1 MTVPPFRPQP
11 LSFTPVRIQD
21 LRGKFR
27 PSDQEPLTGSSS
39 SAAAAARQQSDHQG
53 VMQAA
58 LDYDVERA
66 IALKARTYLESDA
79 QRRFRYAQWAALV
92 LSMIFIGSIV
102 VLLAMLCV
110 KVNDVFDAVD
120 GSDTSTKVSTLMDLA
135 VEGAKNAHLATRNV
149 LDVTSYARQTASV
162 AAPQLEQVANS
173 TRDLVTD
180 LRSWSF
186 HPSLQIA
193 PGG

>member
-1 MTVPPFRPQP
+1 M
-11 LSFTPVRIQD
+11 
-21 LRGKFR
+21 
-27 PSDQEPLTGSSS
+27 
-39 SAAAAARQQSDHQG
+39 
-53 VMQAA
+53 
-58 LDYDVERA
+58 
-66 IALKARTYLESDA
+66 
-79 QRRFRYAQWAALV
+79 
-92 LSMIFIGSIV
+92 
-102 VLLAMLCV
+102 
-110 KVNDVFDAVD
+110 FDAVD

>member
-1 MTVPPFRPQP
+1 MTVPFRTQP
-11 LSFTPVRIQD
+11 LSFSPVRIQD
-21 LRGKFR
+21 LHGKFR
-27 PSDQEPLTGSSS
+27 PADQEPLTGSN
-39 SAAAAARQQSDHQG
+39 ATAARQQSDRQG
-53 VMQAA
+53 VVRAA

-66 IALKARTYLESDA
+66 IALKARGYLESDV
-79 QRRFRYAQWAALV
+79 QRRLRYAQWAALV

-102 VLLAMLCV
+102 VLLAILCV

-120 GSDTSTKVSTLMDLA
+120 GSDTSAKVTTLMDLA
-135 VEGAKNAHLATRNV
+135 VEGANNARLATRNV
-149 LDVTSYARQTASV
+149 LDVTSFARQTASV
-162 AAPQLEQVANS
+162 AGPQLEQVANS
-173 TRDLVTD
+173 TKDLVTD